1 MGQTFRKHIFDN
13 IHGYIHLTRCEDR
26 IMNTAYFQRL
36 RWIRQLGFSFYIFP
50 GATHTRFSHVLG
62 VLHVMHRILKNI
74 NKDVSDEKLFDPS
87 VGDTATNF
95 HRTMRLAAMLHDIG
109 TFPFSHTVELGY
121 INHWKK
127 QKARGGGNKKLLDA
141 NHETLGSHIILNTDF
156 DGGITKILKEEGID
170 PLELSKIIAGQSSN
184 LLANQ
189 LMHSDIDAD
198 RMDYLLRDSL
208 HTGVKFGTYDIDQL
222 IRNLTTFKV
231 GNQEALAVRDEAISF
246 VDYFLFC
253 RYSWYSQII
262 DDGTGYKFDLIAAK
276 ITEYFL
282 ENGQTHSFE
291 NLVKNVSQD
300 PNQYFSFNDN
310 YFFAKIHE
318 YLATPVTNP
327 MIRELTEMLA
337 YRRPP
342 KQIKIPPAEPTL
354 VESDEHRSNLIGQ
367 VTEAAQWLEGEIR
380 NINPNAWMIFDIPQK
395 DVMFTKSMD
404 TIRRDSRGVDPL
416 MTRDPVKILT
426 RHGEPKLLIEVSNAL
441 MKVLSQFR
449 NFIPRI
455 YVSPSTY
462 EILKRKG
469 VLDEMLTRYIE

>member
-1 MGQTFRKHIFDN
+1 MGQIYKKHIFDN
-13 IHGYIHLTRCEDR
+13 VHGYIHLTRCEDR

-62 VLHVMHRILKNI
+62 VLHVMHRILNNI
-74 NKDVSDEKLFDPS
+74 GKAVPDEKLFDPTF
-87 VGDTATNF
+87 GDEATTF

-127 QKARGGGNKKLLDA
+127 QKALGGKKLTDA

-156 DGGITKILKEEGID
+156 EGGITRILKEEGID
-170 PLELSKIIAGQSSN
+170 PLELSKVVAGQSSN

-222 IRNLTTFKV
+222 IRNLTTFKI
-231 GNQEALAVRDEAISF
+231 GNQEALAVKDEAISF

-253 RYSWYSQII
+253 RYSWYAQII

-276 ITEYFL
+276 INEYFL

-291 NLVKNVSQD
+291 ALIKNVSQN
-300 PNQYFSFNDN
+300 PAQYFTFNDN

-318 YLATPVTNP
+318 YLSGPVSHP
-327 MIRELTEMLA
+327 MIHELTEMLA
-337 YRRPP
+337 YRSPP

-354 VESDEHRSNLIGQ
+354 VESDEHRQDLVGL
-367 VTEAAQWLEGEIR
+367 VTEAAQWLEQEIK
-380 NINPNAWMIFDIPQK
+380 NINPDAWMIFDIPQK
-395 DVMFTKSMD
+395 DIIFTKALD
-404 TIRRDSRGVDPL
+404 TIRADSKGVDPL
-416 MTRDPVKILT
+416 LARDPVKVLT
-426 RHGEPKLLIEVSNAL
+426 RHGEPKLLVEVSNAL
-441 MKVLSQFR
+441 MKILSQYR

-455 YVSPSTY
+455 YVSPKTY
-462 EILKRKG
+462 EALRRKG
-469 VLDEMLTRYIE
+469 ILDEMLARYID